1 MALQYQMEF
10 LLVHLT
16 KGVYFLKILTDIVMR
31 YPKYLG
37 FNSRLGN
44 NYFLALNFEVS
55 DVTEYHR

>member
-1 MALQYQMEF
+1 
-10 LLVHLT
+10 
-16 KGVYFLKILTDIVMR
+16 MR

-55 DVTEYHR
+55 DVTEYHRWKSKRKSIWGWIMSPKNVLGSNALWSSN